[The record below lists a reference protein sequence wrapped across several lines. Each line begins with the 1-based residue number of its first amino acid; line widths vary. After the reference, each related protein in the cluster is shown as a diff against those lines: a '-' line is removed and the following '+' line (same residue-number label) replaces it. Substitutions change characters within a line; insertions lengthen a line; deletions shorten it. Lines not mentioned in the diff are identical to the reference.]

1 MKILKQGRMEA
12 ERLFQG
18 TCRNCDCQ
26 VEFKHH
32 EGEVIRDHRDGD
44 FIRVNCPTC
53 MTFITVAL

>member
-1 MKILKQGRMEA
+1 MEA